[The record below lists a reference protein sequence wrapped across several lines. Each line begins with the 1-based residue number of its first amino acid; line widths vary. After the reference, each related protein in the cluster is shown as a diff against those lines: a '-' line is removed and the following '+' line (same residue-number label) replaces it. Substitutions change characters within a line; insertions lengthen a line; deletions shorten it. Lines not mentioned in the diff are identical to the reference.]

1 MFGKLGNIQIEELL
15 YKQVIGRLGCHADGL
30 TYVVP
35 ISFAYDGEYIYGH
48 TQEGMKLDLM
58 RKNPNL
64 CFEVDDMLD
73 MANWK
78 SVITWGVFEEL
89 KESPDRNKALKNL
102 IGRILPLISSET
114 THLSPQWPF
123 PSNDLE
129 NIEGVV
135 FRIRLTEKSGR
146 YEYNT
151 SAAFF
156 AG

>member
-1 MFGKLGNIQIEELL
+1 MFGKLENKQIDELL
-15 YKQVIGRLGCHADGL
+15 NKQVIGRIGCHADGL

-35 ISFAYDGEYIYGH
+35 MSYAYDGVYIYGH
-48 TQEGMKLDLM
+48 TLEGMKLNLM
-58 RKNPNL
+58 RKNPNV

-78 SVITWGVFEEL
+78 SAIGWGVFEEL
-89 KESPDRNKALKNL
+89 KEVPDRNKALNKL
-102 IGRILPLISSET
+102 IGRTLPLISSET

-151 SAAFF
+151 STALF

>member
-1 MFGKLGNIQIEELL
+1 MFGKLENKQIEELL
-15 YKQVIGRLGCHADGL
+15 NKQVIGRLGCHADGL

-35 ISFAYDGEYIYGH
+35 MSYAYDGEYIYGH
-48 TQEGMKLDLM
+48 TQEGLKLNLM
-58 RKNPNL
+58 RKNPLL

-89 KESPDRNKALKNL
+89 KEGVDRNNALKHL
-102 IGRILPLISSET
+102 ISRTLPLISSET

-151 SAAFF
+151 TAAIF